1 MKRVAISASF
11 DDLRSPQVRFLEEA
25 AKLGDVSVLLWSD
38 DAVRAVTGKA
48 PKFPQAERLYLLE
61 AIRYVRDVRIVNG
74 ALNPD
79 TLPLLVQSSA
89 FGTAPHPGPL
99 PANAGRGRDSALEDR
114 ANRLVRTNATAASFP
129 LPPLARGEGQGE
141 GSRPDELRIDIW
153 AVDEPHDTPAKR
165 AFCEAHHLTYHVI
178 SSKSFA
184 GFPKADLAIAP
195 PTPGRKKVVVTGCY
209 DWFHSGHVRFF
220 EEVSEHGDLYVI
232 AGNDA
237 NVEHLKGAGHPLFRE
252 DERRYLCASIRY
264 VHQALITTGW
274 GWLDAEPEMRRIKP
288 DIYAVNEDGDK
299 PEKREFC
306 EKNGIQYLVL
316 KRVPKEG
323 LTRRTSTNLRG
334 F

>member
-1 MKRVAISASF
+1 MKRVAVSTSF

-25 AKLGDVSVLLWSD
+25 ARLGDVSVLLWSD
-38 DAVRAVTGKA
+38 DAVRAATGKA
-48 PKFPQAERLYLLE
+48 PKFPQAERLYLVG
-61 AIRYVRDVRIVNG
+61 AIRYVREVRIVNS

-79 TLPLLVQSSA
+79 ILPLDQFKMGRDSVEPGSVAPILIHGGSPESRPTLPLGSA
-89 FGTAPHPGPL
+89 
-99 PANAGRGRDSALEDR
+99 
-114 ANRLVRTNATAASFP
+114 
-129 LPPLARGEGQGE
+129 
-141 GSRPDELRIDIW
+141 RPDIW

-165 AFCEAHHLTYHVI
+165 AFCEANRLAYHVI
-178 SSKSFA
+178 TSKNFA
-184 GFPKADLAIAP
+184 GFPKPDLAIAP
-195 PTPGRKKVVVTGCY
+195 PAPGRKKVVVTGCY

-220 EEVSEHGDLYVI
+220 EEVSQYGDLYVI

-274 GWLDAEPEMRRIKP
+274 GWLDAEPEMLRIKP

-306 EKNGIQYLVL
+306 AKQGIQYLLL
-316 KRVPKEG
+316 KRVPKEC

>member
-1 MKRVAISASF
+1 MTTTRVAVSASF

-25 AKLGDVSVLLWSD
+25 AKLGEVSVRLWSD
-38 DAVRAVTGKA
+38 DTVRAVTGKA
-48 PKFPQAERLYLLE
+48 PKFPQAERLYLVQ
-61 AIRYVRDVRIVNG
+61 AIRHVRDVQLVNG
-74 ALNPD
+74 AINPD
-79 TLPLLVQSSA
+79 ALPQ
-89 FGTAPHPGPL
+89 PGG
-99 PANAGRGRDSALEDR
+99 A
-114 ANRLVRTNATAASFP
+114 
-129 LPPLARGEGQGE
+129 
-141 GSRPDELRIDIW
+141 RPDLW

-165 AFCEAHHLTYHVI
+165 AFCEAHGIGYHVV
-178 SSKSFA
+178 SSSSFA
-184 GFPKADLAIAP
+184 GFPKSDLAIVP
-195 PTPGRKKVVVTGCY
+195 PTPGRKKVIVTGCY

-274 GWLDAEPEMRRIKP
+274 GWLDAEPEMRRIQP

-306 EKNGIQYLVL
+306 GKNGIQYLVL
-316 KRVPKEG
+316 KRIPKEG
-323 LTRRTSTNLRG
+323 LTRRSSTNLRG

>member
-1 MKRVAISASF
+1 MKRVAVSASF

-25 AKLGDVSVLLWSD
+25 AKLGEVTVQLWSD
-38 DAVRAVTGKA
+38 DAIRAVTGKA
-48 PKFPQAERLYLLE
+48 PKFPQAERLYLVE
-61 AIRYVRDVRIVNG
+61 AIRYVHDVRIVNG
-74 ALNPD
+74 PLSPD
-79 TLPLLVQSSA
+79 ALPLL
-89 FGTAPHPGPL
+89 G
-99 PANAGRGRDSALEDR
+99 E
-114 ANRLVRTNATAASFP
+114 VRP
-129 LPPLARGEGQGE
+129 
-141 GSRPDELRIDIW
+141 DIW

-165 AFCEAHHLTYHVI
+165 AFCEANHLAYHVVT
-178 SSKSFA
+178 SKSFA
-184 GFPKADLAIAP
+184 GYPKTDLAIVP

-220 EEVSEHGDLYVI
+220 EEVSEYGDLYVI

-237 NVEHLKGAGHPLFRE
+237 NVELLKGAGHPLFRQ

-264 VHQALITTGW
+264 VHQALITTGS
-274 GWLDAEPEMRRIKP
+274 GWLDAEPEIHRIKP

-323 LTRRTSTNLRG
+323 LTRRSSTNLRG

>member
-1 MKRVAISASF
+1 MKRVAVSASF

-25 AKLGDVSVLLWSD
+25 ARLGDVSVLLWPD
-38 DAVRAVTGKA
+38 DAIRAATGKA
-48 PKFPQAERLYLLE
+48 PKFPQTERLYLVE
-61 AIRYVRDVRIVNG
+61 AIRYVREVRIVNS

-79 TLPLLVQSSA
+79 TLPL
-89 FGTAPHPGPL
+89 PG
-99 PANAGRGRDSALEDR
+99 D
-114 ANRLVRTNATAASFP
+114 VRP
-129 LPPLARGEGQGE
+129 
-141 GSRPDELRIDIW
+141 DIW

-165 AFCEAHHLTYHVI
+165 AFCEANRLAYHVVT
-178 SSKSFA
+178 SKNFA
-184 GFPKADLAIAP
+184 GFPKPDLAIAP
-195 PTPGRKKVVVTGCY
+195 PAPGRKKVVVTGCY

-220 EEVSEHGDLYVI
+220 EEVSQYGDLYVI

-237 NVEHLKGAGHPLFRE
+237 NVEHLKGAGHPLFRQ

-274 GWLDAEPEMRRIKP
+274 GWLDAEPEMLRIKP

-306 EKNGIQYLVL
+306 AKQGIQYLLL

>member
-1 MKRVAISASF
+1 MKRIAVSASF
-11 DDLRSPQVRFLEEA
+11 DNLRSPQVRFLEEA

-38 DAVRAVTGKA
+38 EMVQSVTGKA
-48 PKFPQAERLYLLE
+48 PKFPEAERLYLLE
-61 AIRYVRDVRIVNG
+61 AIRYVREVKIVNG

-79 TLPLLVQSSA
+79 TLPL
-89 FGTAPHPGPL
+89 PG
-99 PANAGRGRDSALEDR
+99 G
-114 ANRLVRTNATAASFP
+114 
-129 LPPLARGEGQGE
+129 ARPE
-141 GSRPDELRIDIW
+141 IW

-165 AFCEAHHLTYHVI
+165 AFCEAHRLAYHVV
-178 SSKSFA
+178 SSRSFA
-184 GFPKADLAIAP
+184 GFPKPDLSIAP
-195 PTPGRKKVVVTGCY
+195 PTPGRKKVIVTGCY

-220 EEVSEHGDLYVI
+220 EEVSELGDLYVI

-264 VHQALITTGW
+264 VHQALITTGS
-274 GWLDAEPEMRRIKP
+274 GWLDAEPEMRRIQP

-299 PEKREFC
+299 PEKRVFC
-306 EKNGIQYLVL
+306 AEHGIQYLVL

-323 LTRRTSTNLRG
+323 LTRRSSTHLRG

>member
-25 AKLGDVSVLLWSD
+25 AKLGDVNVLLWSD
-38 DAVRAVTGKA
+38 DMVRAVTGKA
-48 PKFPQAERLYLLE
+48 PKFPQAERLYLLG
-61 AIRYVRDVRIVNG
+61 AIRYVRDVKIING
-74 ALNPD
+74 AFNPD
-79 TLPLLVQSSA
+79 TLPLC
-89 FGTAPHPGPL
+89 
-99 PANAGRGRDSALEDR
+99 DDI
-114 ANRLVRTNATAASFP
+114 
-129 LPPLARGEGQGE
+129 
-141 GSRPDELRIDIW
+141 RPDIW

-165 AFCEAHHLTYHVI
+165 AFCEAHGLGYHVV
-178 SSKSFA
+178 SAKSCA
-184 GFPKADLAIAP
+184 GFPKADLAIVP
-195 PTPGRKKVVVTGCY
+195 PASGRKKVVVTGCY

-237 NVEHLKGAGHPLFRE
+237 NVENLKGAGHPLFKE
-252 DERRYLCASIRY
+252 DERRYLCACIRY

-323 LTRRTSTNLRG
+323 LTRRSSTNLRG

>member
-1 MKRVAISASF
+1 MKRIAVSASF

-25 AKLGDVSVLLWSD
+25 ARLGDVSVLLWSD
-38 DAVRAVTGKA
+38 EMVRSVTGKA

-61 AIRYVRDVRIVNG
+61 AIRYVREVRIVNG

-79 TLPLLVQSSA
+79 VSPSDQFKVGRDSVEPGSVASIHIQGGSTESRPTLPLS
-89 FGTAPHPGPL
+89 
-99 PANAGRGRDSALEDR
+99 D
-114 ANRLVRTNATAASFP
+114 
-129 LPPLARGEGQGE
+129 AR
-141 GSRPDELRIDIW
+141 PDIW

-165 AFCEAHHLTYHVI
+165 AFCETHGLGYHVV

-195 PTPGRKKVVVTGCY
+195 AAPGRKKVVVTGCY

-274 GWLDAEPEMRRIKP
+274 GWLDAEPEMRRIQP

-299 PEKREFC
+299 PEKRVFC
-306 EKNGIQYLVL
+306 AEHGIQYLVL
-316 KRVPKEG
+316 KRIPKEG
-323 LTRRTSTNLRG
+323 LTRRSSTNLRG

>member
-1 MKRVAISASF
+1 MKRIAVSASF
-11 DDLRSPQVRFLEEA
+11 DDLRSPQVRFLEESA
-25 AKLGDVSVLLWSD
+25 RLGDVSVLLWSD
-38 DAVRAVTGKA
+38 EMVRSVTGKD
-48 PKFPQAERLYLLE
+48 PKFPEAERLYLLQ
-61 AIRYVRDVRIVNG
+61 AIRFAKDVKLVG
-74 ALNPD
+74 GKLNPD
-79 TLPLLVQSSA
+79 TLPLPG
-89 FGTAPHPGPL
+89 GT
-99 PANAGRGRDSALEDR
+99 
-114 ANRLVRTNATAASFP
+114 
-129 LPPLARGEGQGE
+129 
-141 GSRPDELRIDIW
+141 RPDIW

-165 AFCEAHHLTYHVI
+165 AFCDAHRLTYHVVT
-178 SSKSFA
+178 SKSFA
-184 GFPKADLAIAP
+184 GFPKPDLAIAP

-274 GWLDAEPEMRRIKP
+274 GWLDAEPEMRRIQP

-299 PEKREFC
+299 PEKRIFC
-306 EKNGIQYLVL
+306 AEQGIQYLVL

-323 LTRRTSTNLRG
+323 LIRRSSTNLRG

>member
-1 MKRVAISASF
+1 MKRIAVSASF

-38 DAVRAVTGKA
+38 DAVRATTGKA
-48 PKFPQAERLYLLE
+48 PKFPQTERLYLLE
-61 AIRYVRDVRIVNG
+61 AIRYVREVRIVNN
-74 ALNPD
+74 ALSPD
-79 TLPLLVQSSA
+79 ALPL
-89 FGTAPHPGPL
+89 PG
-99 PANAGRGRDSALEDR
+99 G
-114 ANRLVRTNATAASFP
+114 VRP
-129 LPPLARGEGQGE
+129 
-141 GSRPDELRIDIW
+141 DIW

-165 AFCEAHHLTYHVI
+165 AFCEANRLAYHVVA
-178 SSKSFA
+178 SKDFA
-184 GFPKADLAIAP
+184 GFPKPDLAIAP
-195 PTPGRKKVVVTGCY
+195 PAPGRKKVVVTGCY

-220 EEVSEHGDLYVI
+220 EEVSQYGDLYVI

-237 NVEHLKGAGHPLFRE
+237 NVEHLKGAGHPLFRQ

-264 VHQALITTGW
+264 VHQALITTGS
-274 GWLDAEPEMRRIKP
+274 GWLDAQPEMLRIKP

-299 PEKREFC
+299 PEKRDFC
-306 EKNGIQYLVL
+306 AKQGIQYLLL

>member
-1 MKRVAISASF
+1 MTSRKRIAVSASF

-25 AKLGDVSVLLWSD
+25 ARLGEVSVRLWSD
-38 DAVRAVTGKA
+38 DTVRSVIGKA
-48 PKFPQAERLYLLE
+48 PKFPQAERLYLVQ
-61 AIRYVRDVRIVNG
+61 AIRYVHDVQLVNG

-79 TLPLLVQSSA
+79 TLPLLGIKV
-89 FGTAPHPGPL
+89 
-99 PANAGRGRDSALEDR
+99 GRDSVEPPS
-114 ANRLVRTNATAASFP
+114 ANNPKSKDGST
-129 LPPLARGEGQGE
+129 E
-141 GSRPDELRIDIW
+141 SRPTLSHPTSPFPALPDLW

-165 AFCEAHHLTYHVI
+165 AFCETHGLGYHVV

-184 GFPKADLAIAP
+184 GFPKADLAIVP
-195 PTPGRKKVVVTGCY
+195 PTPGRKKVLVTGCY

-220 EEVSEHGDLYVI
+220 EEVAEHGDLYVI

-237 NVEHLKGAGHPLFRE
+237 NVAHLKGADHPLFKE

-274 GWLDAEPEMRRIKP
+274 GWLDAEPEMRRIRP

-299 PEKREFC
+299 PEKRKFC
-306 EKNGIQYLVL
+306 AEQGIQYLVL
-316 KRVPKEG
+316 KRAPKEG
-323 LTRRTSTNLRG
+323 LTRRSSTNLRG